1 MASRIMD
8 KVFGLQKQMVILEGR
23 FAVGSAGAVSG
34 LQGAG
39 IKSVTKESGTG
50 VYSIVLD
57 DRYDRFLGINFTVAH
72 ATDSGVAVVMLTDV
86 SPDGNVKAGT
96 ALPVLC
102 LDYAKSAANPADGSV
117 VFFTIILRN
126 STIKGKGE

>member
-1 MASRIMD
+1 MD

-23 FAVGSAGAVSG
+23 FAVGSSGAVSD
-34 LQGAG
+34 LQGSG

>member
-1 MASRIMD
+1 MASRIFD
-8 KVFGLQKQMVILEGR
+8 KVMALQKQVVILEGR
-23 FAVGSAGAVSG
+23 FAVGSSGAVSG
-34 LQGAG
+34 LKGAG

-57 DRYDRFLGINFTVAH
+57 DRFDRFLGINFTVAH

-86 SPDGNVKAGT
+86 SPDGNVQAGT

-117 VFFTIILRN
+117 VFFTIMLRN
-126 STIKGKGE
+126 STVKGKGE

>member
-1 MASRIMD
+1 MASRIFD
-8 KVFGLQKQMVILEGR
+8 KVMALQKQVVILEGR

-34 LQGAG
+34 LKGAG

-57 DRYDRFLGINFTVAH
+57 DQFNRFLGINFTVAH
-72 ATDSGVAVVMLTDV
+72 ASASGIAKVEMTDV
-86 SPDGNVKAGT
+86 SPDGNVQAG
-96 ALPVLC
+96 AAIPVVC
-102 LDYAKSAANPADGSV
+102 LDFAGSAANPADGSV

-126 STIKGKGE
+126 SQTKGKGE

>member
-1 MASRIMD
+1 MASRILD
-8 KVFGLQKQMVILEGR
+8 KVMALQKQIVILEGR
-23 FAVGSAGAVSG
+23 FSVGSSGAVSG
-34 LQGAG
+34 LKGSG

-57 DRYDRFLGINFTVAH
+57 DRFDRFLGINFAVAH
-72 ATDSGVAVVMLTDV
+72 ATSSGVAAVMLTDV
-86 SPDGNVKAGT
+86 SPDGNLQAGT

-102 LDYAKSAANPADGSV
+102 LDFANSAANPADGSV
-117 VFFTIILRN
+117 VFFNIMVRN